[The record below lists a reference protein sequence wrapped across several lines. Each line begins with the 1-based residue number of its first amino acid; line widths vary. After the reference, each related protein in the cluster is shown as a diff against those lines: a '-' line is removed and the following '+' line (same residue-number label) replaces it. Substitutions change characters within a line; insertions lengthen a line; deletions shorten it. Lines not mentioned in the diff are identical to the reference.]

1 MARVL
6 LANRSEV
13 TQNHSNPN
21 LLSILNGKLLINSF
35 NVCYNECKVAV
46 WRCYWCYQC
55 FCLTGDNPQY
65 KLELLS
71 SDRDTVVWILLTRH
85 ITQKVHLR

>member
-21 LLSILNGKLLINSF
+21 LLSMLNGKLLINSF
-35 NVCYNECKVAV
+35 NVCYNECKDIGV
-46 WRCYWCYQC
+46 
-55 FCLTGDNPQY
+55 
-65 KLELLS
+65 ELLLVLS
-71 SDRDTVVWILLTRH
+71 VLLFNRRQSAVQTGV
-85 ITQKVHLR
+85 TFL